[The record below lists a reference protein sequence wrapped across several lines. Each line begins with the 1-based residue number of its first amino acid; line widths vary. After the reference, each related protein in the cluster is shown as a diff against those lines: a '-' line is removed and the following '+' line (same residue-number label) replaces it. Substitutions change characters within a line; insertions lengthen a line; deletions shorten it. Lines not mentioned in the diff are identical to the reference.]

1 MRPHLLI
8 VGFFAICSRMTTT
21 SARENITGAS
31 VLCAEGICCA
41 GRNRA
46 ASCLDWA
53 ISTKWR
59 KISPKEL
66 KNKWEHCAVVIIACP
81 ASGKGVRTSTT
92 NCNCNQQNL
101 YSSLEWNRFNFSAG
115 YGSIIWQFLPVSF
128 LCFRLFTGMVSVDAA
143 AVRFT
148 CSIHLFIY
156 LFHWYYT
163 ALSISCYISV
173 LPDWLLTKRPMK
185 RRAAN
190 RLRLWR
196 SSSNK
201 WFLVALLSLLNW
213 VLPSRV

>member
-1 MRPHLLI
+1 MRTHLLI
-8 VGFFAICSRMTTT
+8 VGWFAICSRMTTT
-21 SARENITGAS
+21 SARENIIGAS

-128 LCFRLFTGMVSVDAA
+128 LCFRLFTGMGSVDAA

-156 LFHWYYT
+156 SFTYFIDIIRRC
-163 ALSISCYISV
+163 LSPATSLSY
-173 LPDWLLTKRPMK
+173 LTGYWRKGQWRDGRPTDCDYDDPLQT
-185 RRAAN
+185 N
-190 RLRLWR
+190 G
-196 SSSNK
+196 
-201 WFLVALLSLLNW
+201 F
-213 VLPSRV
+213 